1 MVNINTFM
9 PVMIQ
14 NHSQFSFNQKVFFFS
29 FFHWCGCILKVNIRI
44 PVWGSMDE
52 VLGSLNHLSDL
63 HCRSEYAVKYPFL
76 YIYPRLYFA
85 QFFFFLYTNHL
96 QEWRSVI
103 GSTIFISSTAL
114 TYNFKVVKLSTTSN
128 LLFLFYLYFN
138 FKIFLVK
145 N

>member
-9 PVMIQ
+9 PVVIQ
-14 NHSQFSFNQKVFFFS
+14 NHSQFSFNQNVLFFS
-29 FFHWCGCILKVNIRI
+29 FFHWCGCILKVNNRI
-44 PVWGSMDE
+44 PVWGSTNE

-76 YIYPRLYFA
+76 EIYPRLYFA
-85 QFFFFLYTNHL
+85 QLFFLYTNHL

-114 TYNFKVVKLSTTSN
+114 TYNFKVVKLSTSN
-128 LLFLFYLYFN
+128 FVISFLPLF
-138 FKIFLVK
+138 
-145 N
+145 